1 MAKRL
6 ALLTSWAARCGIAE
20 YSRSLV
26 EALAGHGVRVTVL
39 ARRRPGAACWPPFV
53 PPAGCESVQEIWD
66 TGRIDPAMV
75 VRACRGAGLR
85 ALGIQYHHGFFE
97 PDALLAVA
105 GHCAQAGLDVTVTLH
120 NSRHLDLD
128 GLHRLDRLGTS
139 LLVHT
144 QAEWERLVDY
154 GVVNVSAISIG
165 TLDVADEHE
174 QDARAR
180 LGLFL
185 GPVIGTFGFLR
196 PHKGV
201 RELIEAAAVLRD
213 LYPGVTLLCL
223 NALYPA
229 PDSEQ
234 CLAECRHLV
243 TIHRLQGQVHLETGF
258 RDIEQTVRDLHAC
271 DAIILPYHPSNE
283 GSSASAHVAL
293 AARRPLLTTRQ
304 TVFKGIEDVAYP
316 VESLAPP
323 VLAAALA
330 TVLSSPL
337 LRASL
342 RGRCEAYLRK
352 SAWPV
357 VAGDYLRTAMACA

>member
-1 MAKRL
+1 MMEKRL
-6 ALLTSWAARCGIAE
+6 ALLTSWASRCGIAE

-39 ARRRPGAACWPPFV
+39 AQRRPAACWPPFV
-53 PPAGCESVQEIWD
+53 PPAGCEAIQEIWEPH
-66 TGRIDPAMV
+66 RIDPADV

-85 ALGIQYHHGFFE
+85 ALNIQYHHGFFAQ
-97 PDALLAVA
+97 DSLLAVA
-105 GHCAQAGLDVTVTLH
+105 GQAARAGLDVTVTLH
-120 NSRHLDLD
+120 NSRDLDLD

-144 QAEWERLVDY
+144 RPEWERLVDL
-154 GVVNVSAISIG
+154 GVVNVSATLHG
-165 TLDVADEHE
+165 ALDVPDEPAAE
-174 QDARAR
+174 ARSR

-223 NALYPA
+223 NALYPT

-243 TIHRLQGQVHLETGF
+243 HVHRLQGQVFLETGF

-271 DAIILPYHPSNE
+271 DVIILPYHPSNE
-283 GSSASAHVAL
+283 GSSGSAHIAL

-304 TVFKGIEDVAYP
+304 LVFKGIEDVTYP

-337 LRASL
+337 LRQSL
-342 RGRCEAYLRK
+342 RNRCEAYLRR

-357 VAGDYLRTAMACA
+357 VAGDYVRTALACA